1 MIDTKK
7 VAERRQLRFENF
19 GEALADAERLA
30 AAEAGGS
37 LRQHGNW
44 KLGQALGH
52 VAAWAS
58 FPFEGYP
65 EMRRP
70 PWAVRKVF
78 ALLKPWFLNRTFPAG
93 ISIPHAPGGTY
104 ATEEIPTEE
113 ALARLR
119 KAYARLESQMPAEPN
134 PAVGPLTHDEWIK
147 MNLRHAELHQSFFQF
162 A

>member
-19 GEALADAERLA
+19 GEALDDAERLA

-113 ALARLR
+113 ALARLG
-119 KAYARLESQMPAEPN
+119 RLGVGDVVLQDHALAAHDVLRRQRLLDRLREQLDSES
-134 PAVGPLTHDEWIK
+134 
-147 MNLRHAELHQSFFQF
+147 
-162 A
+162 